1 MIIVIQKAIEGFKLG
16 VANGTF
22 DDRTQ
27 SNSNRSIDFNRLGSV
42 IELSEKF
49 QFDYVRWPKKSNNN
63 PTDWVRLIFCSV
75 SFD

>member
-49 QFDYVRWPKKSNNN
+49 QFDYVR
-63 PTDWVRLIFCSV
+63 
-75 SFD
+75 